1 MFSIWNTRSIIKDVV
16 YVVSIHSKIQVKILK
31 ATKRLAD
38 ETDHIVECAK
48 ACASNSTEW
57 DSSEQVEWDKIGA
70 LRSAS
75 ANIKNS
81 FGRNVDNQWQLIL
94 DSKTEVHVVPIYANR
109 YGMVHLDSDDDLIAK
124 HLLWWFLD

>member
-57 DSSEQVEWDKIGA
+57 DCEWDTLLEQVEWDRLWA
-70 LRSAS
+70 PRRAS
-75 ANIKNS
+75 ANIRNNFAKNP
-81 FGRNVDNQWQLIL
+81 DNQWQLL
-94 DSKTEVHVVPIYANR
+94 FNSKTEVEDVPIYATI
-109 YGMVHLDSDDDLIAK
+109 YGIIRHDPDDD
-124 HLLWWFLD
+124 